1 MLQQLP
7 LPENMKRIPEY
18 AGTHH
23 EQMNGG
29 GYPRSL
35 QAAELSIPARVMAI
49 ADIFEAL
56 TASDRPYKKGK
67 KLSVALKIMAGMAR
81 DGHIDSRLFGL
92 FVRSELYREYAQ
104 KYLRP
109 EQLDRV
115 DVEAILEG
123 LPGGEG

>member
-1 MLQQLP
+1 
-7 LPENMKRIPEY
+7 
-18 AGTHH
+18 
-23 EQMNGG
+23 
-29 GYPRSL
+29 
-35 QAAELSIPARVMAI
+35 
-49 ADIFEAL
+49 
-56 TASDRPYKKGK
+56 
-67 KLSVALKIMAGMAR
+67 MAGMAR

-123 LPGGEG
+123 LTGGEG